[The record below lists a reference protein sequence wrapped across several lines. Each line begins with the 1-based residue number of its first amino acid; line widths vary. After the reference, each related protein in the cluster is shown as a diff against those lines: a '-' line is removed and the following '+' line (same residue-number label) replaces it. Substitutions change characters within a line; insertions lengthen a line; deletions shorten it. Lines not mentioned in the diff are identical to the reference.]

1 MPDLTPLFHK
11 VKDALEES
19 GLTMT
24 ESYIGMT
31 AVIIHRI
38 FSKSAV
44 DTFINSPGVPPTGPD
59 TSGDCHEP
67 EVQEPPLVTGKAA
80 SGVRRP
86 GAASTRKGK

>member
-24 ESYIGMT
+24 DRYIG
-31 AVIIHRI
+31 A
-38 FSKSAV
+38 A
-44 DTFINSPGVPPTGPD
+44 TFIYHHIPHKILAAFIDGPGVPPTGPD

-67 EVQEPPLVTGKAA
+67 EVPNPPLLSGKAA
-80 SGVRRP
+80 EGRSP
-86 GAASTRKGK
+86 SAASTRKGK